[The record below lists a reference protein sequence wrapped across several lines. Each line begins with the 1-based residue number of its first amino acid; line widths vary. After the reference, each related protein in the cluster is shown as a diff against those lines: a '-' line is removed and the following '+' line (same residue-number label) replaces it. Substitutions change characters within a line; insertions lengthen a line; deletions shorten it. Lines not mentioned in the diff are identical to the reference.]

1 MLSRTTESD
10 NADHTM
16 NQNRQIAHLLVEQA
30 YRELKSG
37 NRLEA
42 RRLAARAASLA
53 PEMEDIW
60 LILAAVASSPQASVN
75 FLKRALTVNP
85 TSLRAR
91 KGMEWS
97 IRQLRTHKKPI
108 GAQTAIPPASP
119 QPAATQP
126 VTTNPITRK
135 SSRGGRLFLVTS
147 LALLVLVALVWFA
160 LPYAQA
166 VLAINP
172 SSARPAGM
180 LFKPTL
186 THTPTNTPTSTPT
199 STPTLTPTPTA
210 TPTETATPTNTP
222 RPTLPSLP
230 GLPAGIGENERWL
243 DIDLSE
249 QRLYAYEGNRLVK
262 SFLVS
267 TGTWQY
273 PTPKGQ
279 FRIFVKY
286 RYTDMRGPGYYLPD
300 VPFTMYFTS
309 QGHGIHGTFWH
320 NNFGTPMSHGCVN
333 MYTPDAEWVY
343 NFSSV
348 GTLVNIH
355 Q

>member
-1 MLSRTTESD
+1 
-10 NADHTM
+10 M
-16 NQNRQIAHLLVEQA
+16 NQNQQIARLLVEQA

-42 RRLAARAASLA
+42 RRLAARAAALSPDL
-53 PEMEDIW
+53 EDIW

-75 FLKRALTVNP
+75 FLKRALMINP
-85 TSLRAR
+85 TSARARKGIEWSVRQLRAR
-91 KGMEWS
+91 KP
-97 IRQLRTHKKPI
+97 T
-108 GAQTAIPPASP
+108 TA
-119 QPAATQP
+119 QPAISVASARPAPTQP
-126 VTTNPITRK
+126 VTARPVPQK
-135 SSRGGRLFLVTS
+135 SSHSLRLFLITS
-147 LALLVLVALVWFA
+147 LALLVVVALVWFA

-172 SSARPAGM
+172 SSARPVGV

-199 STPTLTPTPTA
+199 STPTPTPTPTA
-210 TPTETATPTNTP
+210 TPTETPTPTNTP

-286 RYTDMRGPGYYLPD
+286 RYADMRGPGYYLPD

-309 QGHGIHGTFWH
+309 QGHGIHGTYWH

-333 MYTPDAEWVY
+333 MYTPDSEWVY